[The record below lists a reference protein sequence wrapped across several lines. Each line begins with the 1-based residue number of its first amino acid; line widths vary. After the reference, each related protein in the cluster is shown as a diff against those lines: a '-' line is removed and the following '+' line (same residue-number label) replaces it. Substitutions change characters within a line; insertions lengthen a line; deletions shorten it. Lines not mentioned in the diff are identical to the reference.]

1 MTKRQAVEKAERD
14 DADLRLGYPP
24 QAMKLS
30 HLEPADRLRLMKF
43 VCAFAWA
50 DLEVADQ
57 ERSFVQKM
65 IKQLQLKAADTAQVK
80 AWLELPPKVEELDPN
95 EIPREHRRLF
105 LEVARE
111 LVAADGTVSEEEREN
126 LTLLEQLLG

>member
-1 MTKRQAVEKAERD
+1 
-14 DADLRLGYPP
+14 
-24 QAMKLS
+24 MKLS
-30 HLEPADRLRLMKF
+30 HLDHADRLRLMKF

-65 IKQLQLKAADTAQVK
+65 IKQLHLSAEDANQVK
-80 AWLELPPKVEELDPN
+80 AWLELPPRTEELDPN
-95 EIPREHRRLF
+95 EIPREHRKIF

-111 LVAADGTVSEEEREN
+111 LIAADGTVSEDEREN
-126 LTLLEQLLG
+126 LSLLEQLLG

>member
-1 MTKRQAVEKAERD
+1 MA
-14 DADLRLGYPP
+14 DALGYPP
-24 QAMKLS
+24 RPMKLS
-30 HLEPADRLRLMKF
+30 HLDHADRLRLMKF

-57 ERSFVQKM
+57 ERSFVHKM
-65 IKQLQLKAADTAQVK
+65 IKQLHLKAEDTAQVK
-80 AWLELPPKVEELDPN
+80 AWLELPPRVEELDPN

-126 LTLLEQLLG
+126 LALLEQLLG

>member
-1 MTKRQAVEKAERD
+1 
-14 DADLRLGYPP
+14 
-24 QAMKLS
+24 MKLS
-30 HLEPADRLRLMKF
+30 HLEHADRLRLMKF

-57 ERSFVQKM
+57 ERSFVQRMVK
-65 IKQLQLKAADTAQVK
+65 KLQLDADDAKQVQ

-111 LVAADGTVSEEEREN
+111 VISADGTVSEEEREN
-126 LTLLEQLLG
+126 FGLLEQLLG